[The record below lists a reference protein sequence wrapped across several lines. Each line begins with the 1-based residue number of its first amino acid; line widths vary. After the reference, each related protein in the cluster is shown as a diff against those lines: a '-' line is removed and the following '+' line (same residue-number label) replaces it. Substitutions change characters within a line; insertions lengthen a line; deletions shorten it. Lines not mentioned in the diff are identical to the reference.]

1 MRLHIDTSA
10 TRYTATGAPTP
21 VLDRETRTQRVDDQG
36 RLLFTVSPRHLA
48 RRTRDPRRQ
57 VRRRD
62 QGPRGDD
69 AGQGHEARGV
79 AVVDWRPQRDL
90 VPCGAGAAAR
100 QGGGLMGRLILLALL
115 ASLVTCC
122 VLWLLVHATLLV
134 IGLLEAA
141 LALGAFAVLRVS
153 SQLGSGG
160 PLLVGGIIAMALW
173 QTPDLRVKVRSRLD
187 QARLRRKMTAA
198 FRRCCIVGYF
208 GDAPKITQIGR
219 VP

>member
-1 MRLHIDTSA
+1 
-10 TRYTATGAPTP
+10 
-21 VLDRETRTQRVDDQG
+21 
-36 RLLFTVSPRHLA
+36 
-48 RRTRDPRRQ
+48 
-57 VRRRD
+57 
-62 QGPRGDD
+62 
-69 AGQGHEARGV
+69 
-79 AVVDWRPQRDL
+79 
-90 VPCGAGAAAR
+90 
-100 QGGGLMGRLILLALL
+100 MGRLILLALL

-134 IGLLEAA
+134 MGLLEAA

-153 SQLGSGG
+153 SQLGSGS

-173 QTPDLRVKVRSRLD
+173 QTPDLRVKLRSRLD